1 MNLKELLKYEK
12 TLIKLLKT
20 CANKDETRKGI
31 LNQICHYEPLKM
43 LVSTDGHRACF
54 SFSMYDPTMA
64 NKSIDLE
71 NYRVSEAHFPRMEN
85 VFCESKLKK
94 ADAKSFF
101 IHEHKIVKSK
111 VGKKPNMVYFYN
123 DGRIEIVLPDE
134 SPRMETSKEGF
145 LFAIN
150 ANYLSELA
158 GKGYEVWCSNPLNP
172 VYFKLNE
179 ECRDYMVIMPIK
191 SYLNL
196 EK

>member
-20 CANKDETRKGI
+20 CASKDVIRQGL

-43 LVSTDGHRACF
+43 LVSTDGHRACL

-71 NYRVSEAHFPRMEN
+71 NYRVTEASFPRMEQ

-111 VGKKPNMVYFYN
+111 SVKPNMVYFYD
-123 DGRIEIVLPDE
+123 DGRIELVLPDE
-134 SPRMETSKEGF
+134 SIRMETSKEGF
-145 LFAIN
+145 LFALN
-150 ANYLSELA
+150 ANYLTELA
-158 GKGYEVWCSNPLNP
+158 GKGYEVWCSKPLAP
-172 VYFKLNE
+172 VYFKLND

-191 SYLNL
+191 SYLDL